1 MKALVGAVLLTL
13 AGALVAREGFDPF
26 APPDPFASE
35 SDFDP
40 FAPADPFAS
49 EADVDPFA
57 PPPPPDPSNPD
68 RDTPKMIRVQ
78 VEFVEVE
85 HEDYT
90 RLMSRNADTSD
101 ATELRKKLAEMV
113 EGDRAE
119 VVETMMV
126 VCRSGEKA
134 TAESIR
140 ELIYPTEYE
149 PPGLPGS
156 IHLKPSPQQIR
167 QTVLRAFLRLPAA
180 HTAFET
186 RSVGSTFEIAPTVGV
201 SGKVIDL
208 RFAPQVLVLAGHEV
222 YADYEAL
229 GGHRHQDKWPIFA
242 NLRVNTA
249 LTCRDGQ
256 YALATV
262 LTPWD
267 DEGQLDPSRKMM
279 VLVKCDVLLVK

>member
-1 MKALVGAVLLTL
+1 
-13 AGALVAREGFDPF
+13 
-26 APPDPFASE
+26 
-35 SDFDP
+35 
-40 FAPADPFAS
+40 
-49 EADVDPFA
+49 
-57 PPPPPDPSNPD
+57 
-68 RDTPKMIRVQ
+68 MIRVQ
-78 VEFVEVE
+78 VEFVEVA
-85 HEDYT
+85 HDDYT

-101 ATELRKKLAEMV
+101 ATELRKKLATMV

-126 VCRSGEKA
+126 VCHSGEKA

-149 PPGLPGS
+149 PPGLGGVN
-156 IHLKPSPQQIR
+156 LLEPSPKQIR
-167 QTVLRAFLRLPAA
+167 QSILRDFLKLPTA

-186 RSVGSTFEIAPTVGV
+186 RNVGSSFEVAPTVGLA
-201 SGKVIDL
+201 GKVIDL
-208 RFAPQVLVLAGHEV
+208 RFAPEVLVLAGYEV
-222 YADYEAL
+222 YAEFEAL
-229 GGHRHQDKWPIFA
+229 GGHRHQDKWPVFA

-256 YALATV
+256 YELATV

-267 DEGQLDPSRKMM
+267 EKGQLDPTRKMM